1 MKEIIDKKM
10 KESCV
15 LLIASLMILST
26 VVVTADTNESTTF
39 MLAGEDTQ
47 LQQTNIFDPDW
58 IHFDDGT
65 NVNSI
70 GLTSGGTFE
79 FAIRITPAELAGY
92 DGYEITTV
100 KWHHGT
106 AGGNPQPSHSGA
118 INIYDAGTSSSPG
131 ATLTSESFTT
141 AATNDWETT
150 TLSNPAIIDA
160 SKDIWISI
168 MVTHAQGEHPAGVG
182 RGPVVPGKG
191 GWISTDGVTWEQ
203 LGIDI
208 PSLNYNWNIWAKVE
222 EYSAPP
228 EKPERPEGPTDGIIE
243 VEYTFST
250 STTDPEGGNV
260 SYLWDWGDENPTEWT
275 DFYDSGA
282 TVYASHTWDVSGEY
296 NITVKAKNPR
306 GKESEWSDPKTICIA
321 DGAILEIENIT
332 GGLFKVSTVIKNT
345 GGVDAINVNWSIT
358 LTGGIILL
366 GKETSGGI
374 LSIPDG
380 GESKISSSLIIGF
393 GKTTITVCAEIS
405 ESSDI
410 KEQESFILLFF
421 IKI

>member
-306 GKESEWSDPKTICIA
+306 GKESEWSDPKTICRVFLM
-321 DGAILEIENIT
+321 GAN
-332 GGLFKVSTVIKNT
+332 
-345 GGVDAINVNWSIT
+345 
-358 LTGGIILL
+358 
-366 GKETSGGI
+366 
-374 LSIPDG
+374 
-380 GESKISSSLIIGF
+380 
-393 GKTTITVCAEIS
+393 
-405 ESSDI
+405 
-410 KEQESFILLFF
+410 QR
-421 IKI
+421 